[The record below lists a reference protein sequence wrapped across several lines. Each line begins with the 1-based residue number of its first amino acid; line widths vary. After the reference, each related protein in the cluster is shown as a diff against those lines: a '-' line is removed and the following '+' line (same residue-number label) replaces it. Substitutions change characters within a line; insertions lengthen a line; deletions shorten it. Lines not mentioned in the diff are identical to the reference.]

1 MQKMFVEGKE
11 APPIAHNL
19 PPIAGALTWCRGLL
33 ERIKTPMTKIR
44 KLDKS
49 VMESEEARDVIKDY
63 TAFQGQLSDFERE
76 QIEAW
81 GAEVEKSS
89 QAKLKNPL
97 LRSEVDVEF
106 GYPLLYVNFDPLLV
120 RLLREVKYFLL
131 LGFEAPTA
139 ALEIYGHAE
148 IFRRHMG
155 NLDLVV
161 NVYNWMQSEMLPVE
175 RPLLSKQLELLDD
188 VLARG
193 IAPHK
198 VSTQSFTSIRV
209 YRSAVAGPSSR
220 DAVDATPHTNL
231 DVPAGLA
238 RGRPAR
244 RPDAKEE
251 EEEEVQEEA
260 FKLEEQQHRFVR
272 HREHDGRERD

>member
-1 MQKMFVEGKE
+1 MQKMFIEGKE

-33 ERIKTPMTKIR
+33 ERIKTPMSKIR

-63 TAFQGQLSDFERE
+63 TAFQGQLSDYERE

-97 LRSEVDVEF
+97 LRSEVDVEY

-131 LGFEAPTA
+131 LGFEAPQA
-139 ALEIYGHAE
+139 ALEIYEHAE
-148 IFRRHMG
+148 TFRRHMG

-161 NVYNWMQSEMLPVE
+161 NVYNWMQAEMLPVE

-188 VLARG
+188 VLAQG

-198 VSTQSFTSIRV
+198 VSTQSSSFTSIRG
-209 YRSAVAGPSSR
+209 RSRSERGVSLYTRSR
-220 DAVDATPHTNL
+220 VSL
-231 DVPAGLA
+231 G
-238 RGRPAR
+238 GR
-244 RPDAKEE
+244 
-251 EEEEVQEEA
+251 
-260 FKLEEQQHRFVR
+260 VR
-272 HREHDGRERD
+272 V

>member
-1 MQKMFVEGKE
+1 M
-11 APPIAHNL
+11 A
-19 PPIAGALTWCRGLL
+19 
-33 ERIKTPMTKIR
+33 KIR

-63 TAFQGQLSDFERE
+63 TAFQGQLSDYDRE

-81 GAEVEKSS
+81 GAEMEKSS

-97 LRSEVDVEF
+97 LRSENDVEF

-131 LGFEAPTA
+131 LGFEAPQA
-139 ALEIYGHAE
+139 ALEIYEHAE
-148 IFRRHMG
+148 TFRKHMG

-188 VLARG
+188 VLAQG

-198 VSTQSFTSIRV
+198 DLLEDAIPDENTPKKKKKKSKKKPLNWKSNNIDLYVNESMTAANEIKTVVEKMKENLQKAEVILDTWSTHPLLK
-209 YRSAVAGPSSR
+209 RSGKAQP
-220 DAVDATPHTNL
+220 VDDFEQLQKVTL
-231 DVPAGLA
+231 
-238 RGRPAR
+238 
-244 RPDAKEE
+244 KERYD
-251 EEEEVQEEA
+251 
-260 FKLEEQQHRFVR
+260 LSLIHI
-272 HREHDGRERD
+272 

>member
-1 MQKMFVEGKE
+1 M
-11 APPIAHNL
+11 A
-19 PPIAGALTWCRGLL
+19 
-33 ERIKTPMTKIR
+33 KIR

-63 TAFQGQLSDFERE
+63 TAFQGQLSDYERE

-81 GAEVEKSS
+81 GAEMEKSS

-131 LGFEAPTA
+131 LGFEAPQA
-139 ALEIYGHAE
+139 ALEIYEHAE
-148 IFRRHMG
+148 TFRKHMG

-161 NVYNWMQSEMLPVE
+161 NVYNWMQAEMLPVE

-188 VLARG
+188 VLAQG

-198 VSTQSFTSIRV
+198 DLLE
-209 YRSAVAGPSSR
+209 
-220 DAVDATPHTNL
+220 DAVTEETPKKKKKKSKKKPLNWKSNNIDL
-231 DVPAGLA
+231 FVLPRPFVPA
-238 RGRPAR
+238 RGSERSGRVDGVVPPR
-244 RPDAKEE
+244 RHAPDSP
-251 EEEEVQEEA
+251 VD
-260 FKLEEQQHRFVR
+260 VR
-272 HREHDGRERD
+272 AGTSTRA